1 MIRRPP
7 RSTLFPYTT
16 LFRSCEPSRHR
27 CQHPEE
33 PEREDEAPG
42 GRPEVERRPLEP
54 EDDIRERADKSEEER
69 AAGNRGLQQRAIA
82 ELAANP
88 AAYGHG
94 TNVDERAPHH
104 HGRDEWQDREQPNR
118 PSPSDRR
125 RKKRDADAADE
136 APGDECGQVV

>member
-54 EDDIRERADKSEEER
+54 EDDVRERRSEEHTSE
-69 AAGNRGLQQRAIA
+69 LQSLTNLVCRLLLEKKKKTVARTLTETQM
-82 ELAANP
+82 
-88 AAYGHG
+88 
-94 TNVDERAPHH
+94 TNVNH
-104 HGRDEWQDREQPNR
+104 
-118 PSPSDRR
+118 
-125 RKKRDADAADE
+125 
-136 APGDECGQVV
+136 